1 MATCDITSGF
11 SLGCRDNLGGIK
23 NIYILSGSVSSVAGS
38 GNGNI
43 TGITGSGVFY
53 KFELAKGTGDFTE
66 TINSSIENGTVFYQ
80 QVVNAPFQKMQSST
94 RNQVKVLAQ
103 NPALKII
110 VETNVGSEDGIG
122 KWWYLGQENGMT
134 LSGGTGQTGT
144 AFGDAN
150 QYSLTFQG
158 DEPFPAS
165 EVSGSGTTFVASLDG
180 ITIS

>member
-1 MATCDITSGF
+1 MACDITSGF

-38 GNGNI
+38 ANGLI
-43 TGITGSGVFY
+43 TGISGSGIFY
-53 KFELAKGTGDFTE
+53 KFELTKGTGDFTE

-80 QVVNAPFQKMQSST
+80 QVVNAPFQKMQSSL

-103 NPALKII
+103 NPDLKLV
-110 VETNVGSEDGIG
+110 VEANVGAEDGVG
-122 KWWYLGQENGMT
+122 KWWYVGQENGMT

-150 QYSLTFQG
+150 QYTLTFQG

-165 EVSGSGTTFVASLDG
+165 EVSGSTTSFLSALDG